1 MNRLITY
8 IKQFFRAIEK
18 VSDRSLVCQHP
29 AYHSEDV
36 ESGPFEYA
44 IVLYNGYQTV
54 CYNRNINLYSH
65 SVLRIAPKGSH
76 TKMLLYPSEEKFNLP
91 SLFVQ
96 QGNIASLEGKVICEE
111 RERSLQ
117 FRSIVNYSPESTR
130 ILFLG
135 LIARKTYRLVK
146 QNVIRIVKQVFTVNN
161 LVVEMRLLSDDKE
174 RVDNADSI
182 QPCKVIVPFVKD
194 VECIRFVRNVIHSI
208 HIMNFSFRDMN
219 ISRNLSHNVK
229 QRMNF
234 DPTLCLSK
242 ECPLEQTQTEI
253 NGRGVK
259 RIELSMQDELPVK
272 PLALCKVD
280 HIVGELFEYPV
291 IPVGVCIRDIAKLY
305 VSSAKSEMVT
315 LILDGINDADDLSKA
330 VAAGKLS
337 EHHHKKLVPACERL
351 HILVSTIL
359 LDDSIKYSLWQK
371 LNELTEKVLSAI
383 HACLDY
389 IQTAKMENQFK
400 STRAVFANN

>member
-29 AYHSEDV
+29 AYHPEDF
-36 ESGPFEYA
+36 ESRPFEYA
-44 IVLYNGYQTV
+44 IMLNNGNQTV
-54 CYNRNINLYSH
+54 CYNRNINSYSH

-96 QGNIASLEGKVICEE
+96 QGNIASLEGKVVCEE

-117 FRSIVNYSPESTR
+117 FRSIVNYSPESTW
-130 ILFLG
+130 ILLLR
-135 LIARKTYRLVK
+135 LIARKTYRLVN

-182 QPCKVIVPFVKD
+182 QPCKV
-194 VECIRFVRNVIHSI
+194 
-208 HIMNFSFRDMN
+208 
-219 ISRNLSHNVK
+219 
-229 QRMNF
+229 
-234 DPTLCLSK
+234 
-242 ECPLEQTQTEI
+242 
-253 NGRGVK
+253 
-259 RIELSMQDELPVK
+259 
-272 PLALCKVD
+272 D
-280 HIVGELFEYPV
+280 HIVGELFEHPV
-291 IPVGVCIRDIAKLY
+291 IPVGICIRDIAKLY
-305 VSSAKSEMVT
+305 VFSTKSEMVT
-315 LILDGINDADDLSKA
+315 LILDGINDADDFSKA

-371 LNELTEKVLSAI
+371 
-383 HACLDY
+383 
-389 IQTAKMENQFK
+389 NQ
-400 STRAVFANN
+400 RVD